1 MQIVAAN
8 SQEAADEMLD
18 RARKAGFK
26 GVIVKDGGYFKV
38 RLGEYA
44 TRAEA
49 SAAAAKVKA
58 KLGGAPFVVAP

>member
-1 MQIVAAN
+1 
-8 SQEAADEMLD
+8 MLD

-26 GVIVKDGGYFKV
+26 GVIVKDGGYYKV

-49 SAAAAKVKA
+49 SAAAGKVKA
-58 KLGGAPFVVAP
+58 TLGGAPFVVAP